1 MIDWI
6 KSLRENLRRE
16 FGEIPPV
23 CFLATIGLDGR
34 PRCRTMLLREL
45 REDDGAMIFISDRRT
60 NKDDELKS
68 RADAE
73 VVFWLSKAQH
83 QYRLRGKGVVVE
95 GEGDE
100 YLREQ
105 WWSRISDAS
114 RAIFLSHRGS
124 AQGHHV
130 ATPRHAGPDT
140 PMPSTFE
147 LILVHPTEVE
157 TLDVS
162 KMPFVKVQHTRRGDD
177 EWVTEALSD

>member
-1 MIDWI
+1 MTEWI
-6 KSLRENLRRE
+6 TTLRENLRRE
-16 FGEIPPV
+16 FGEIPAV

-34 PRCRTMLLREL
+34 PRARTMLLREL
-45 REDDGAMIFISDRRT
+45 RADNGALVFISDRRT
-60 NKDDELKS
+60 NKDDELKA

-73 VVFWLSKAQH
+73 VVFWLPKLQH
-83 QYRLRGKGVVVE
+83 QYRLRGQGIVVE

-114 RAIFLSHRGS
+114 RALFLPHHGT
-124 AQGHHV
+124 AQGQQ
-130 ATPRHAGPDT
+130 ATPLRAGPDT

-147 LILVHPTEVE
+147 LILFHPTEVE

-162 KMPFVKVQHTRRGDD
+162 RLPFVKVLHTQHADD
-177 EWVTEALSD
+177 EWKSEVLRD